1 MKFQSACLQSRGNR
15 IPNLLGLHLF
25 PTMHDGIIGIP
36 FERRLRIMLRHPS
49 IKGIVQEKI
58 SQQGANDTT
67 LWGALVTW
75 DQLAVFLLHRRLQP
89 ALNVENNPFLL
100 RVFLY
105 RPHHQ
110 IIWDVIEETLDVQ
123 VNDPVMPPTSLACS
137 PHRIQGRLP
146 RAIPERIRMEQ
157 WV

>member
-1 MKFQSACLQSRGNR
+1 MASSAY
-15 IPNLLGLHLF
+15 P
-25 PTMHDGIIGIP
+25 
-36 FERRLRIMLRHPS
+36 ERRLRIMLRHPS
-49 IKGIVQEKI
+49 IQGIVQKKI

-67 LWGALVTW
+67 LWSALVTW
-75 DQLAVFLLHRRLQP
+75 DQLAVFLLHWHLQP
-89 ALNVENNPFLL
+89 ALNVENHPFLL

-105 RPHHQ
+105 RPHQQ
-110 IIWDVIEETLDVQ
+110 IAWDVIEETPDVQ

-157 WV
+157 WVHHRLQSRLHHRLCDQIGRASCRESWNVS

>member
-1 MKFQSACLQSRGNR
+1 MKFQSACRQSRGNR
-15 IPNLLGLHLF
+15 LPNLLGLHLF
-25 PTMHDGIIGIP
+25 PAMHDGIIGIP

-49 IKGIVQEKI
+49 IQGIVQEKI

-75 DQLAVFLLHRRLQP
+75 DQLAVFLLHWRLQP
-89 ALNVENNPFLL
+89 ALNVENHPFLL

-110 IIWDVIEETLDVQ
+110 IIWDVIEETLMSRSMTQ
-123 VNDPVMPPTSLACS
+123 SCRQHRWRARPTASKADFL
-137 PHRIQGRLP
+137 GRYP
-146 RAIPERIRMEQ
+146 
-157 WV
+157 